1 MPSPQIEAVF
11 KGPATFVIRT
21 ERGWKTLTELPKHSW
36 GWKDDFEFWP
46 TPASA
51 RANLSAAAMAGL
63 DPLDVSP
70 FPPAMIVV
78 PPSSASEE
86 RRLHSNAQF
95 ALSLPLSVIVSSY
108 TESEDRGRCRQRHAF
123 RSRRTVAVGARWP
136 GSHQAALAAGLFKL
150 VIKNGIVTRYTLR
163 LEGILLSIAKT
174 FTSTRSRAR
183 RWCMSARPRSRS
195 PTTFAASSVRE
206 PRGTHGGVTSK
217 KPALLAARAF
227 CRNTFVYSRPPTAE
241 YEPVDQQQD
250 DRANDRR
257 DEADGLTER
266 IPTGRAAD
274 VTRHERA
281 GDAEQRR
288 DDEATGVIPRHQE
301 FSDNT
306 DQQTDHEHGDDFHNE
321 SFF

>member
-1 MPSPQIEAVF
+1 MPSTSTRSPRETEPKALRRYFHPERAFYEPLKGCYRYTERRKASDLLAQKAAPLPKLRASATSEGVARCPRLTLWCLGAGGPLPRFPSLNTWMRLPMVKSIAQRLGRDAEPQIEAVF

-36 GWKDDFEFWP
+36 DWKDDFEFWP

-136 GSHQAALAAGLFKL
+136 GSHQAALCRRPVQARDQERHRHPLHAP
-150 VIKNGIVTRYTLR
+150 
-163 LEGILLSIAKT
+163 
-174 FTSTRSRAR
+174 AR
-183 RWCMSARPRSRS
+183 RN
-195 PTTFAASSVRE
+195 
-206 PRGTHGGVTSK
+206 
-217 KPALLAARAF
+217 PA
-227 CRNTFVYSRPPTAE
+227 
-241 YEPVDQQQD
+241 VD
-250 DRANDRR
+250 RKN
-257 DEADGLTER
+257 
-266 IPTGRAAD
+266 IH
-274 VTRHERA
+274 V
-281 GDAEQRR
+281 
-288 DDEATGVIPRHQE
+288 HQE
-301 FSDNT
+301 SST
-306 DQQTDHEHGDDFHNE
+306 QVVYVGTTAVQVADDIRRKLGP
-321 SFF
+321 